1 MLQIIVNGNS
11 LQELRK
17 IEEEIFCLEI
27 VLQLS
32 PIVYNEQTTKI
43 IARYLWDTIQ
53 GMEESG
59 VIIYNG
65 IIMGKSDV
73 SKPQILK

>member
-1 MLQIIVNGNS
+1 MLQIIVNGNP
-11 LQELRK
+11 LRELRK
-17 IEEEIFCLEI
+17 VQEEVFCLEI
-27 VLQLS
+27 ILQLS
-32 PIVYNEQTTKI
+32 PIVYDEQTTKI
-43 IARYLWDTIQ
+43 IARYLWDIVQ
-53 GMEESG
+53 GMKESG